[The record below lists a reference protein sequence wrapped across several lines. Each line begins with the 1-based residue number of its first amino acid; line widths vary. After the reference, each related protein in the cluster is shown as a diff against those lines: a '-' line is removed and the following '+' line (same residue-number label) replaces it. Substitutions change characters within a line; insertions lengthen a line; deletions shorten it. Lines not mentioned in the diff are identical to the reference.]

1 MTKNMWFKTISTVV
15 IVLFLFFICFYEDRL
30 VSSSLK
36 IVENYCL
43 EIEKAA
49 KEDGTIVSGR
59 VASLVDNLE
68 DSWEKNE
75 SKLCFLVNHKSIENL
90 GVEIVRLKTYIDED
104 EPIEFFVSLEIIK
117 HYTEVFQHFMGASF
131 HNVL

>member
-1 MTKNMWFKTISTVV
+1 MTKNMWFKTISTIV
-15 IVLFLFFICFYEDRL
+15 IVCALFVICFVEDRIATN
-30 VSSSLK
+30 SLK
-36 IVENYCL
+36 VVEDYCL
-43 EIEKAA
+43 QIEKTV
-49 KEDGTIVSGR
+49 EEEGTIVSGK
-59 VASLVDNLE
+59 VAALVDNLE

-117 HYTEVFQHFMGASF
+117 HYTEVFQHLMGASF
-131 HNVL
+131 HNIL

>member
-1 MTKNMWFKTISTVV
+1 MTKNMWFKTISTIFIVV
-15 IVLFLFFICFYEDRL
+15 ILFVICFIEDRIATN
-30 VSSSLK
+30 SLK

-49 KEDGTIVSGR
+49 KEEGTIVSGK
-59 VASLVDNLE
+59 VVSLVDNLE
-68 DSWEKNE
+68 DSWERNE

-131 HNVL
+131 HNIL

>member
-1 MTKNMWFKTISTVV
+1 MTKNMWFKTISTIF
-15 IVLFLFFICFYEDRL
+15 IVGVLVLICFVEDK
-30 VSSSLK
+30 VVTNSLR
-36 IVENYCL
+36 IVEDYCL
-43 EIEKAA
+43 EIEKAV
-49 KEDGTIVSGR
+49 KEEGTIVSGK

-68 DSWEKNE
+68 DSWKKSE

-117 HYTEVFQHFMGASF
+117 HYTKVFQHFMGASF
-131 HNVL
+131 HNIL